1 MTANTVKAAKPA
13 EQRVLDRAVVRK
25 VIKLNRRSRATEER
39 VVLFTV
45 PDESGVDQEFSI
57 PAKVSAGISL
67 KMIRIFRNDGEMSA
81 IAAMLED
88 MLGIEGY
95 QALEESDVDQETF
108 GEIVNLVQEIVMGVT
123 EAGKDAPTED

>member
-1 MTANTVKAAKPA
+1 MTANTVKAAKPV

-25 VIKLNRRSRATEER
+25 VIKLNRRNRATEER

-45 PDESGVDQEFSI
+45 PDENGVDQEFSI
-57 PAKVSAGISL
+57 PAKVSAGVSL
-67 KMIRIFRNDGEMSA
+67 KMIRIFRTDGEMSA